1 MNKIL
6 LSKNKYA
13 ILSLGTTNK
22 HSEQQYRLFTNRVKL
37 KQKKY
42 VNTLIAFINIFNSF
56 VTEKFPKEK
65 ELWLIVNDNQTTNL
79 NLLDAKDKIIDFN
92 IIIKELENR
101 LVQLEQL
108 MQPVTGF
115 STNYAS
121 IRMEGNLID
130 RNQQDGNGSVVGGN
144 LNWNVLSDNKTSNP
158 LVYISNKQVEFK
170 YNFSALI
177 SPYYSVKGKY
187 GNTYTWYASY
197 GNTTVDIILSI

>member
-92 IIIKELENR
+92 IIIKELENK
-101 LVQLEQL
+101 LVQLEKL
-108 MQPVTGF
+108 MQPVTGANI
-115 STNYAS
+115 NYTS
-121 IRMEGNLID
+121 IRLEGTITHNS
-130 RNQQDGNGSVVGGN
+130 NGRSAFISAGN
-144 LNWNVLSDNKTSNP
+144 LNWNTLADNKTTNP
-158 LVYISNKQVEFK
+158 LVYIATKQVRLK
-170 YNFSALI
+170 YTFSGRIVNAHT
-177 SPYYSVKGKY
+177 YNTKY
-187 GNTYTWYASY
+187 QTCHFYELNA
-197 GNTTVDIILSI
+197 NTTTDIILSI

>member
-101 LVQLEQL
+101 LVQLEKL
-108 MQPVTGF
+108 MQPVTGANI
-115 STNYAS
+115 NYTS
-121 IRMEGNLID
+121 IRLEKTITHNNKRSYI
-130 RNQQDGNGSVVGGN
+130 SAGN
-144 LNWNVLSDNKTSNP
+144 LNWDTLADNKTTNP
-158 LVYISNKQVEFK
+158 LVYIATKQVRLK
-170 YNFSALI
+170 YTFSSRIVNAHSSYVSGWGNIYFDAL
-177 SPYYSVKGKY
+177 
-187 GNTYTWYASY
+187 N

>member
-37 KQKKY
+37 KQNKY

-101 LVQLEQL
+101 LVQLEKL
-108 MQPVTGF
+108 MQPVTGANI
-115 STNYAS
+115 NYTS
-121 IRMEGNLID
+121 IRLEKTITHNNKRSSYI
-130 RNQQDGNGSVVGGN
+130 SAGN
-144 LNWNVLSDNKTSNP
+144 LNWDTLADNKTTNP
-158 LVYISNKQVEFK
+158 LVYIATKQVRLK
-170 YNFSALI
+170 YTFSSRIVNAHSSYVSGWGNIYFDAL
-177 SPYYSVKGKY
+177 
-187 GNTYTWYASY
+187 N